1 MEKIQLQ
8 RSFISGKIIFLIG
21 VILLI
26 NGCATKIP
34 ITMLQPAAY
43 HEASLTKTV
52 AVLPFSGP
60 GGQQI
65 TSEVE
70 GVLGS
75 ISIDGKNYF
84 TLVDRNA
91 LDKIMKEMKLGQSG
105 MVDAN
110 TAAEVGKLIGAQG
123 VYTGAVTQNN
133 STEGPYTETR
143 QECTRYAQNCD
154 DKGRNCSQGNCLN
167 WRNYNVRCVKR
178 SGYFAFTPKLIE
190 VQTGKIIYTRDING
204 SADSS
209 GCSDQTPA
217 KSGSELIGMVI
228 ALVKGEFR
236 KDIAPYYVVREI
248 KLKGSTD
255 GISSSAAKD
264 KLKLGIDYA
273 GKKRLD
279 AACELWGEA
288 DTISSNSPSITF
300 NLGVCAESR
309 GDAVAAL
316 PLYKKADKLLG
327 KPDDDIT
334 LALTRVTEAI
344 KNQEKLKAQL
354 KNK

>member
-1 MEKIQLQ
+1 MERIRLQ
-8 RSFISGKIIFLIG
+8 RSYISGKIIILIG
-21 VILLI
+21 VFLLI

-34 ITMLQPAAY
+34 ITMLQPAEY

-52 AVLPFSGP
+52 AVLPFSGQ

-75 ISIDGKNYF
+75 INIDGKNYF

-123 VYTGAVTQNN
+123 IYTGAVTQNN
-133 STEGPYTETR
+133 STEGPYTEPR
-143 QECTRYAQNCD
+143 QECTQYAQKCD
-154 DKGRNCSQGNCLN
+154 AKGNCSQGNCLN
-167 WRNYNVRCVKR
+167 WRNYNVNCVKR

-204 SADSS
+204 SATSN
-209 GCSDQTPA
+209 GCSDGTPA
-217 KSGSELIGMVI
+217 KSGSELIGQSI
-228 ALVKGEFR
+228 AMAKVGFR
-236 KDIAPYYVVREI
+236 NDIAPRYITREV
-248 KLKGSTD
+248 KLMDSTD

-273 GKKRLD
+273 GKKRMD

-288 DTISSNSPSITF
+288 DTIASNSASITY

-309 GDAVAAL
+309 GDMAAAL

-327 KPDDDIT
+327 KPNDDIT
-334 LALTRVTEAI
+334 LALVRVTEAI